1 VSSPALIEIET
12 ERLIED
18 EPSSWYEGSAMPA
31 TDEALVSSAY
41 AVKDT
46 KEPRRDDSQDRAEF
60 DLIAD
65 ELASATVGLGS
76 LRAATRHPAYGE
88 ILAMGQRAVPF
99 LLERVEDPIQ
109 GPLWMRLLGSL
120 IGFPPMLRMDTVAD
134 AAEAWRIWGHAFDSF
149 VR

>member
-1 VSSPALIEIET
+1 VSSPALIET
-12 ERLIED
+12 EHLVED
-18 EPSSWYEGSAMPA
+18 EPSSWYEGSVLPA
-31 TDEALVSSAY
+31 TDEELVSSAH

-46 KEPRRDDSQDRAEF
+46 KEPRRDNAQDQAEF
-60 DLIAD
+60 DPIAD

-120 IGFPPMLRMDTVAD
+120 IGFPPMLKMETVAD
-134 AAEAWRIWGHAFDSF
+134 AAEAWRIWGRAFGSF
-149 VR
+149 AR